1 MFEGV
6 TVLDEHS
13 ASCAGRHPTLTS
25 ELWTTAPEPSPEH
38 EAFRS
43 SVKQWLERE
52 IAPHSLEWDRAG
64 IFPREIFKGVS
75 RLV

>member
-1 MFEGV
+1 MPNFF
-6 TVLDEHS
+6 T
-13 ASCAGRHPTLTS
+13 
-25 ELWTTAPEPSPEH
+25 PEH

-43 SVKQWLERE
+43 SVKQWVERE